1 MSNLIEKKNYYSQ
14 KYRDDYRENDRLE
27 RNDIGKEQNGIA
39 EVCSTSGGST
49 IRVL

>member
-1 MSNLIEKKNYYSQ
+1 MSNLIEKKKIIIVKNT
-14 KYRDDYRENDRLE
+14 DDYRENDRLE